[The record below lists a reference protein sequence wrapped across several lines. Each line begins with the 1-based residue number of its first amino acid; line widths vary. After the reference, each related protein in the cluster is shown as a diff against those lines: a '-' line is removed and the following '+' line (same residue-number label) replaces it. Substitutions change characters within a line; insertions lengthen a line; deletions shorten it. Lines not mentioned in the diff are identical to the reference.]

1 MGWLYMQTLRGQAGP
16 REYLDD
22 QYTFED
28 PVASVRVLRS
38 ALVGMRT
45 YYAAVEQTKIP
56 SGERTVSAVVC
67 LVRYNPRDREGYIF
81 GYKDM
86 SEEMGPNE
94 ARCPAAVLDL
104 LTATGSTNAKDW
116 RERCR
121 ANLALAKQRAAKPKP
136 RPGQSV
142 VFDEPIRFKD
152 GRMFGRLD
160 VAAYSR
166 SRRTVIFRDPEF
178 GGLYGIPNLR
188 ARDYEVVGTPRE

>member
-1 MGWLYMQTLRGQAGP
+1 MGWLYMQTLRGHAGP

-22 QYTFED
+22 QYTFDD
-28 PVASVRVLRS
+28 PIASVRVLGS

-45 YYAAVEQTKIP
+45 YYAAVEQVRIP
-56 SGERTVSAVVC
+56 SGERTVSAIVC
-67 LVRYNPRDREGYIF
+67 LVRYNLRDRQGYIF
-81 GYKDM
+81 GYKNM

-94 ARCPAAVLDL
+94 SRCPKAVLDL
-104 LTATGSTNAKDW
+104 LTPTTSPNAQAW

-121 ANLALAKQRAAKPKP
+121 ANLGLAKRRAAKPKP
-136 RPGQSV
+136 RPGQTI

-152 GRMFGRLD
+152 GRMFRRLD

-166 SRRTVIFRDPEF
+166 SRRTVIFRDPEL

-188 ARDYEVVGTPRE
+188 ARNYQLVGTPRE